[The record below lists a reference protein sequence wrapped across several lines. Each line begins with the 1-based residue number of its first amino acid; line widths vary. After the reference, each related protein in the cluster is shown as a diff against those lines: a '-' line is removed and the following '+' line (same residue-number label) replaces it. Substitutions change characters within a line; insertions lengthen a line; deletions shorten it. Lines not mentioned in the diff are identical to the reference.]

1 MTNTINETKVMEAVS
16 VGAPALMELLTGA
29 GIHAH
34 AKADLPAL
42 NSIKIKESAGEL
54 IAEATDRYRLVRGS
68 IPVFLVENE
77 SGTLT
82 DTIIS
87 LADSKRII
95 ALAKGLDK
103 RAAITLTRSG
113 DILSVSSGGSSIT
126 LSVLESYFP
135 DFKPILEPTEE
146 PAALTSIHFNPK
158 YYGDLAKLAGKAG
171 VLITFGASDRKPMH
185 FKITG
190 ESVKWHGAIMP
201 MKRA

>member
-1 MTNTINETKVMEAVS
+1 MNNTLENTKVMEAVS

-34 AKADLPAL
+34 AKSDLPAL
-42 NSIKIKESAGEL
+42 NSIRIKESEGEL

-77 SGTLT
+77 SGTL
-82 DTIIS
+82 DETIIS
-87 LADSKRII
+87 LADSKRVI
-95 ALAKGLDK
+95 ALAKSLDK

-126 LSVLESYFP
+126 INTLDVSIPSFNELL
-135 DFKPILEPTEE
+135 KPVE

-171 VLITFGASDRKPMH
+171 VEVTFGESDRKPMQ
-185 FKITG
+185 FTITG
-190 ESVKWHGAIMP
+190 ESVKWQGAIMP